1 MDRYALEFPPLKIL
15 VFGATGPTGQQVV
28 LQALG
33 QGHIVTAFVRNPARL
48 SITDEH
54 LRVVVGD
61 ITWDTSRVA
70 EVIRGQGVVVSSL
83 GRGNAL
89 TSDSLID
96 RSMQAIVPAMEDAG
110 VRRLTL
116 VSAFGVGESR
126 RDAPLVPRIMHSVFL
141 RDLFA
146 DKKAAEDRIRNS
158 SLEWTIVHP
167 VALTNGPLTGNYR
180 AGEHLELRGM
190 PKISRADVAH
200 FVLAETENRAF
211 VGKVAVVSY

>member
-1 MDRYALEFPPLKIL
+1 MKIL
-15 VFGATGPTGQQVV
+15 VFGATGATGRQLVTH
-28 LQALG
+28 ALG
-33 QGHIVTAFVRNPARL
+33 QDRTVTAFVRNPARL
-48 SITDEH
+48 SISDER

-61 ITWDTSRVA
+61 TRWETSRIA
-70 EVIRGQGVVVSSL
+70 EVVRGQDVVVSLL

-89 TSDSLID
+89 TSDSLIE

-110 VRRLTL
+110 VRRLIL

-126 RDAPLVPRIMHSVFL
+126 RDAPPVLRIMHSVFL

-146 DKKAAEDRIRNS
+146 DKRAAEDRVRRS

-167 VALTNGPLTGNYR
+167 VVLTNGPLTGKYR
-180 AGEHLELRGM
+180 AGERLDLRGM

-200 FVLAETENRAF
+200 FMLAEADNRAF
-211 VGKVAVVSY
+211 VGKVVVVSY